1 MRSVVVSLLLLVIL
15 LSGGTAIASEI
26 PEEISSQFSEL
37 EKGDYLIL
45 DAEHGI
51 WLRQG
56 EIRKVSGY
64 VPFVKCDQGNEYLV
78 SFRLFAELMGWKVFW
93 NQGTVYAQ
101 VVEYTDM
108 GNSTLVGRFIEF
120 EYPSS
125 QRFKRVLVGDR
136 VMVPLDLLSGFLRW
150 NHGFFDVISVV
161 ENERIVITIST
172 LG

>member
-1 MRSVVVSLLLLVIL
+1 MRSLIVSLLLLVIL
-15 LSGGTAIASEI
+15 LSGGSVFASEI
-26 PEEISSQFSEL
+26 PEEISFQFSEL

-64 VPFVKCDQGNEYLV
+64 VPFVRCENGEYLV
-78 SFRLFAELMGWKVFW
+78 PFRLLAELVGWKVFW
-93 NQGTVYAQ
+93 NQNTVYAQ

-108 GNSTLVGRFIEF
+108 GNSSIMGRFIDF

-125 QRFKRVLVGDR
+125 QEFRRVLVEGR
-136 VMVPLDLLSGFLRW
+136 VMVPAHLLSGFLRW

-161 ENERIVITIST
+161 ESKRMIIMIST
-172 LG
+172 LS